1 MYEIMTFLILI
12 QLEILLPSIKANLRR
27 EAPNSLFP
35 VSHRKDTRAVNR
47 SMKGVPAL
55 EEHGK
60 LSAHRAGIRYEG
72 NSSCH

>member
-35 VSHRKDTRAVNR
+35 VSRIEKIQGQLID
-47 SMKGVPAL
+47 L
-55 EEHGK
+55 
-60 LSAHRAGIRYEG
+60 
-72 NSSCH
+72 